1 MDYSLTKYKQEAI
14 ESTPRFTES
23 RKKIYNENIVLAI
36 GTEIIES
43 NAKTVT
49 TKQDRN
55 PNSGII
61 KYDKNN
67 YLVEW
72 NTYYRNLTPR
82 ECFMLMGFKEE
93 QFDLLMSNNFENK
106 KGTMFLTMSKLN
118 KMAGNSIVVPILEK
132 IFEQLDDLRKE
143 VLFLKNY
150 ESREKV

>member
-1 MDYSLTKYKQEAI
+1 
-14 ESTPRFTES
+14 
-23 RKKIYNENIVLAI
+23 
-36 GTEIIES
+36 
-43 NAKTVT
+43 
-49 TKQDRN
+49 
-55 PNSGII
+55 
-61 KYDKNN
+61 
-67 YLVEW
+67 
-72 NTYYRNLTPR
+72 
-82 ECFMLMGFKEE
+82 MLMGFKEE